1 MPAVSAL
8 ALPGFSLTM
17 ALPRQDRNLADWM
30 TAYGPGLR
38 RFFRRR
44 VGDADVD
51 DLVQDVF
58 LRLQAA
64 EISAPIDNVERYLF
78 TTARNVLI
86 SRHRAQT
93 ARAAMLHDEFEE
105 GLEIADQLSPERIA
119 IGQQE
124 YLRVVDAILRLP
136 PRAREAFELH
146 RFENLTYQAIAQRMG
161 ISKESVKELMHR
173 ALVRLAE
180 TMETDA

>member
-1 MPAVSAL
+1 ML
-8 ALPGFSLTM
+8 AFAGFALTM
-17 ALPRQDRNLADWM
+17 AAPQQDRNLAEWM

-44 VGDADVD
+44 AHDADVD

-58 LRLQAA
+58 VRLQAA
-64 EISAPIDNVERYLF
+64 QLSAPIDNVERYLF

-86 SRHRAQT
+86 SRYRSQA
-93 ARAAMLHDEFEE
+93 ARSAFLHDEFEE
-105 GLEIADQLSPERIA
+105 SLEIADQLSPERIA

-124 YLRVVDAILRLP
+124 YLRVVEAISKLP
-136 PRAREAFELH
+136 PRAREAFQLH
-146 RFENLTYQAIAQRMG
+146 RFENLTYQAISQRMG

-173 ALVRLAE
+173 AIVRLAE
-180 TMETDA
+180 AMEADA